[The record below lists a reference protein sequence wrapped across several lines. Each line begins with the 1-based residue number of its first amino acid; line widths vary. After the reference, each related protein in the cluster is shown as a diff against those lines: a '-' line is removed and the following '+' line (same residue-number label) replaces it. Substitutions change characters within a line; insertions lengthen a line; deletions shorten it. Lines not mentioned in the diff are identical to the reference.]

1 MAIAT
6 IENHKQKI
14 LFKLEQAGAEG
25 LTKSGLG
32 IKSPKTPSG
41 RALKELEQAG
51 QIGNLGSRNRTRYVL
66 REHFNLLEL
75 ACERIESAARSAEAV
90 KGGALDLMT
99 RTELE
104 KACKGAIG
112 KKAGEAVD
120 WLVKEG
126 RLIRFRRGRLT
137 YYLHVGHLSDWV
149 PQEPVPQSS
158 AAAEAARPAIPPAE
172 APEVLRREQVL
183 DAYDRVK
190 HRIGYS
196 NVPIYEL
203 QMELGV
209 PFRLLK
215 AHILEES
222 RRGNA
227 VLSVGDWSLSSEE
240 IRSGVIE
247 IGGYRYLLVRFLQ

>member
-1 MAIAT
+1 MAIPT
-6 IENHKQKI
+6 IEDHQQKI
-14 LFKLEQAGAEG
+14 LFKLEQAAAGG

-32 IKSPKTPSG
+32 VKGPKTPSG
-41 RALKELEQAG
+41 RALKALEQARK
-51 QIGNLGSRNRTRYVL
+51 IGNLGSRTRTCYVL
-66 REHFNLLEL
+66 IEHFKPLEL
-75 ACERIESAARSAEAV
+75 ACEKIEANAGSAKVV
-90 KGGALDLMT
+90 KAGAFELMT
-99 RTELE
+99 RPELE
-104 KACKGAIG
+104 KGCQGAL
-112 KKAGEAVD
+112 KKKVGEAVD

-137 YYLHVGHLSDWV
+137 YYLHGEHLSNLM
-149 PQEPVPQSS
+149 PQESLAAPS
-158 AAAEAARPAIPPAE
+158 AAEAARPQIPPAE

-183 DAYDRVK
+183 DAYDRAK

-209 PFRLLK
+209 PFSLLK

>member
-1 MAIAT
+1 MATLNVADL
-6 IENHKQKI
+6 KQNI
-14 LFKLEQAGAEG
+14 LFKLEQAGAGG

-32 IKSPKTPSG
+32 VKGPQTPSG
-41 RALKELEQAG
+41 RALKELEQARR
-51 QIGNLGSRNRTRYVL
+51 IGNLGSRTRTRFVL
-66 REHFNLLEL
+66 IDHFKPLEL
-75 ACERIESAARSAEAV
+75 ACKKIEANAGSAKVV
-90 KGGALDLMT
+90 KAGVFELMT
-99 RTELE
+99 RSELE
-104 KACKGAIG
+104 KGCQGAL
-112 KKAGEAVD
+112 KKKVGEAVD
-120 WLVKEG
+120 WLVKER
-126 RLIRFRRGRLT
+126 RLIRFRRGRLI
-137 YYLHVGHLSDWV
+137 YYLHVEHLSDLI
-149 PQEPVPQSS
+149 PQESVAAPS
-158 AAAEAARPAIPPAE
+158 AAEAARPQIPPDE

-215 AHILEES
+215 AYILEES
-222 RRGNA
+222 RRGSA

>member
-1 MAIAT
+1 MT
-6 IENHKQKI
+6 TPTLEDHKQKI
-14 LFKLEQAGAEG
+14 LFKLEQAAAGG

-32 IKSPKTPSG
+32 VKGPKTPSG
-41 RALKELEQAG
+41 RALKELEQARK
-51 QIGNLGSRNRTRYVL
+51 IGNLGSRTRTRYVL
-66 REHFNLLEL
+66 SEHFKPLEL
-75 ACERIESAARSAEAV
+75 ACEKIEANARSA
-90 KGGALDLMT
+90 KGVRAGAFELMT

-104 KACKGAIG
+104 KGCKGAVG
-112 KKAGEAVD
+112 KKAEEAVD

-126 RLIRFRRGRLT
+126 RLLRFRRGRLT
-137 YYLHVGHLSDWV
+137 YYLHGEHLSDRV
-149 PQEPVPQSS
+149 LRESAADSS
-158 AAAEAARPAIPPAE
+158 AAAAAQPQVPPSE